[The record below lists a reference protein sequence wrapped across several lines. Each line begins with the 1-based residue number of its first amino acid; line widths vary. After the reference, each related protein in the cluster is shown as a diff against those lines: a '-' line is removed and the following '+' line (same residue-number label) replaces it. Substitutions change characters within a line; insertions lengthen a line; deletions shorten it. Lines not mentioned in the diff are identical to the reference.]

1 MQKYCF
7 VSDIQTSPPIPPKK
21 LILTMT
27 MTMTTSVFQ
36 LFFQHKRNL
45 ITNKLHKSVLLL
57 PVVKP
62 RSPRVIIVIIKPPS
76 VINIKSGLEI

>member
-21 LILTMT
+21 LILRGEGVPDFFL
-27 MTMTTSVFQ
+27 TMTTSVFQ

-62 RSPRVIIVIIKPPS
+62 RSPRVIIVIIK
-76 VINIKSGLEI
+76 SGLEI